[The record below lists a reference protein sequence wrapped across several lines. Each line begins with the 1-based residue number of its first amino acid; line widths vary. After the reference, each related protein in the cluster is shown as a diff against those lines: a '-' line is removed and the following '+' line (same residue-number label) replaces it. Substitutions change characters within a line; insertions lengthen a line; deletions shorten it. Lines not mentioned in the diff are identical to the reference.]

1 MNKIFI
7 KIISAKDVLLIESP
21 DLPACGDAFSFR
33 AEGRELD
40 LCGARYELSEE
51 LPSFRRAVLKIGGG
65 VYLAECDENSRC
77 IAAKI

>member
-7 KIISAKDVLLIESP
+7 KIISIKDVLLIESP

-40 LCGARYELSEE
+40 LCDARYELSEE
-51 LPSFRRAVLKIGGG
+51 LPSFKRGDFIFFPRQAPPLGT
-65 VYLAECDENSRC
+65 SRSS
-77 IAAKI
+77 